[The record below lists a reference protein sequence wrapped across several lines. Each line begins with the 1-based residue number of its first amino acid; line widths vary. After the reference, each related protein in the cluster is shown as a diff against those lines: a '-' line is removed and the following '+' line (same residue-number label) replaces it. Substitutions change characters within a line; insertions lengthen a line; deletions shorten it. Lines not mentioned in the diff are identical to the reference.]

1 MFINCLHIIPLQTV
15 SRAIQTTP
23 RHLPDTLQT
32 PQNIEYFDQS
42 GKWEKRKQLIKMS
55 LCWMFIT
62 PPEIIQ
68 MHSDNPR
75 HPPGT
80 FLTPYRDP
88 RIWHFMANPR
98 QFREKEHQLD
108 IKAENL
114 LTQLLSDLN
123 PNV

>member
-32 PQNIEYFDQS
+32 LQNIAYFDQS
-42 GKWEKRKQLIKMS
+42 GKYEKRKQLIKMS
-55 LCWMFIT
+55 L
-62 PPEIIQ
+62 ESIQ

-75 HPPGT
+75 HPPDT

-98 QFREKEHQLD
+98 PLREKES
-108 IKAENL
+108 AE
-114 LTQLLSDLN
+114 
-123 PNV
+123 